1 MDENKATNT
10 NMEQNAAAQP
20 PKRIPDNSS
29 KNAMSL
35 WGLIILVFGGLTGFV
50 ITMVLST
57 DGGIAWIYGV
67 FIIIGT
73 VMLGLIL
80 LGISAV
86 VDRLNT
92 IIKLLKE
99 NKQD

>member
-1 MDENKATNT
+1 MDENRTTST
-10 NMEQNAAAQP
+10 NMEQNTTAQP
-20 PKRIPDNSS
+20 PKRISDNSS

-50 ITMVLST
+50 ITMILST
-57 DGGIAWIYGV
+57 DGGSAWIYGV
-67 FIIIGT
+67 FIMIVT
-73 VMLGLIL
+73 VTLGLIL

-99 NKQD
+99 NKQG